1 MNGDKII
8 VAKDLRKNYLEIM
21 GRISLLMNAPI
32 KLLPQGDQL
41 NIFLGHA
48 IKHWGQWT
56 LEEIELAVISNIEN
70 RNASKV
76 EFFGTISIQFLADCL
91 FQYQE
96 TRRKAVLS
104 DKAKVLP
111 LTTEDNSAEAI
122 YERNRAIW
130 NGLLLAAKDNW
141 EIPKFAGWS
150 AAFNFLRESRQFDQ
164 YGITIQRMHEI
175 KAIVK
180 QKLIKESRLI
190 RITADKPMTRE
201 IELLLSEENLK
212 AEGRKFVIIEILQ
225 NIVNEGMN
233 SGYK

>member
-21 GRISLLMNAPI
+21 GRISVLMNAPL

-70 RNASKV
+70 RNTSKV
-76 EFFGTISIQFLADCL
+76 EFFGTISIQFIADCL

-96 TRRKAVLS
+96 TRRKAILS

-111 LTTEDNSAEAI
+111 QRTEDNSAEAI
-122 YERNRAIW
+122 FERNRAIW
-130 NGLLLAAKDNW
+130 NGLLLSAKDNW

-150 AAFNFLRESRQFDQ
+150 AAFNYLRDSDEFDL
-164 YGITIQRMHEI
+164 YGMTIQRMHEI
-175 KAIVK
+175 KVIVK
-180 QKLIKESRLI
+180 QNMTKEAQLKRV
-190 RITADKPMTRE
+190 TADKSMLRE
-201 IELLLSEENLK
+201 IELLLSDENLQ
-212 AEGRKFVIIEILQ
+212 AEGRKFVIKEILQ
-225 NIVNEGMN
+225 NIVNEGM
-233 SGYK
+233 SQK

>member
-21 GRISLLMNAPI
+21 GRISVLMNAPL

-96 TRRKAVLS
+96 TRRKAILN

-111 LTTEDNSAEAI
+111 QRAEDNSAEAI
-122 YERNRAIW
+122 FERNKAIW
-130 NGLLLAAKDNW
+130 NGLLLSAKDNW

-150 AAFNFLRESRQFDQ
+150 AAFNYLRESGQFDL
-164 YGITIQRMHEI
+164 YGMTIERMHEI
-175 KAIVK
+175 KVIVQQNLK
-180 QKLIKESRLI
+180 KEAQSLGL
-190 RITADKPMTRE
+190 TGDKSMRGE
-201 IELLLSEENLK
+201 IEMLLSDDTLV
-212 AEGRKFVIIEILQ
+212 AEGRKFVIKEILQ

-233 SGYK
+233 QK